1 MDRIERAVNALMVG
15 AVLSFFAAG
24 LTWGIAIEAFGINVP
39 FWPLLGLFSGFLLW
53 SAMKGRPS
61 EPRHLS
67 TPPPPFAETAEAAR
81 SRYLAAEAAH
91 RLYKAGVIGRDRYRV
106 ELRQHLGDEVRGTI
120 EADEE

>member
-24 LTWGIAIEAFGINVP
+24 LMWGIAIEAFGIPSP
-39 FWPLLGLFSGFLLW
+39 FWGWFALFSGFLLW
-53 SAMKGRPS
+53 SAMKGRRS

-67 TPPPPFAETAEAAR
+67 TPPPPLAETAEAAR

-91 RLYKAGVIGRDRYRV
+91 RLYQAGVIGRDRYRA
-106 ELRQHLGDEVRGTI
+106 ELRQHLGDELPGTI
-120 EADEE
+120 EADEV